1 VDLVKRLFDTPGA
14 LFGWA
19 VANLLG
25 NMALIVTGGL
35 VRLTGS
41 GLGCPTWPRCSAES
55 YVPHRAMGIHGA
67 IEFGNRLLTFV
78 LVALAIGLV
87 VAAFRARRGGQP
99 IRVGRVLAVLIAA
112 GIPLQG
118 VIGGITVLTQLNP
131 YVVAL
136 HLLLS
141 VLLIVLCVVLLRVA
155 FDAEPAE
162 TKPRNVALAR
172 LTFALTMV
180 SIVLGTL
187 VTGSGPNAG
196 DGSARRTGLDLEL
209 VAKIHAWSVWLLVAA
224 AIACVVTMRTSES
237 IAHLVVLG
245 LQGIIGYVQYFTH
258 LPIGLVIA
266 HMVGV
271 ALASAT
277 GAALLLSV
285 KPERVLSTRANLAK
299 QKRG

>member
-1 VDLVKRLFDTPGA
+1 MKRLFDTPGA

-99 IRVGRVLAVLIAA
+99 IRAGRVLAVLIAA

-196 DGSARRTGLDLEL
+196 DGGARRTGLDLEL